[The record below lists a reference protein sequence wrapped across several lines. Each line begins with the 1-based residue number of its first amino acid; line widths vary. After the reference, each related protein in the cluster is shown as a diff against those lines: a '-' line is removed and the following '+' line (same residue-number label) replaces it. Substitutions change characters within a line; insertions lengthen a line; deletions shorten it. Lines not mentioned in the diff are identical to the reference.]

1 VIGTYP
7 MKNLKEEVSFIAYHF
22 HWDKE
27 KILNMTHKERQNW
40 AKEISKIN
48 ERINKGD

>member
-1 VIGTYP
+1 MSVYP
-7 MKNLKEEVSFIAYHF
+7 MKNLREELSFIAYHF

-27 KILNMTHKERQNW
+27 KILDMTHKERKDW

-48 ERINKGD
+48 DKINKGD